1 MTEKRLWNRG
11 FVLPRSIHVH
21 GKVGLRL
28 GLVLFLQLEAFLR
41 ALGPN
46 ELTNV
51 THTLVVL
58 LREIRASRR
67 D

>member
-21 GKVGLRL
+21 RKVGIRL

-41 ALGPN
+41 
-46 ELTNV
+46 
-51 THTLVVL
+51 VL
-58 LREIRASRR
+58 AQMSLPMK
-67 D
+67 